1 MDQTLDATNFL
12 GREVEARR
20 NGGPFTYCFYIFIY
34 VLILYNTVFTYYSSK
49 DQLKT
54 LMPKEEGKK
63 KKDERREMG
72 RYSE

>member
-1 MDQTLDATNFL
+1 MEGL
-12 GREVEARR
+12 
-20 NGGPFTYCFYIFIY
+20 FTYCFYIFLY

-63 KKDERREMG
+63 KKDERREMETRWRLQNMAKLCSG
-72 RYSE
+72 RKTS